1 MQGLTLA
8 SLSDCPLCAFSATG
22 IKKVF
27 GIKRSLK
34 REDVLKILDTLRG
47 LDGLSLVK
55 SGLIEDV
62 RISETQ
68 DVLTTIAVPAGAE
81 SFAPAWQEAATA
93 AIGGLPGVG
102 KVTVVMTAH
111 REPSRPASGE
121 SSPQPQASAANP
133 TTQRVRKGAR
143 LTDAALAQGVAQA
156 PPAKPGIPGITAIL
170 AVASAKGGVGKST
183 VAVNLAAALAAL
195 GLRVGLLDVDIY
207 GPSIPTML
215 GTVEAEPEV
224 DEHKKLLP
232 IPAYG
237 LQTMSIGYLVDGDA
251 PMIWR
256 GPIVTSAIKQL
267 LEDVTWGSA
276 EEPLDILV
284 MDTPPGT
291 GDAQL
296 ALAQRV
302 PLSAAVLV
310 STPQE
315 VALADVRR
323 GAGMF
328 AKTHVPVLGVIENMA
343 WLAQPDGTR
352 LHVFGEGGARRTAE
366 ALNLPFLGEVPLE
379 IGIRQSGDAGVPYV
393 VAAPGSETAN
403 AFLSIAAHIHDG
415 LTHQAT
421 KPAPLI
427 RFVA

>member
-1 MQGLTLA
+1 M
-8 SLSDCPLCAFSATG
+8 
-22 IKKVF
+22 F

-34 REDVLKILDTLRG
+34 REDVLKILDTMRAS
-47 LDGLSLVK
+47 DGLSLVHK
-55 SGLIEDV
+55 GLIEDV
-62 RISETQ
+62 RVSEGG
-68 DVLTTIAVPAGAE
+68 DVLATISVPKGEE
-81 SFAPAWQEAATA
+81 SAASQWQQAATT
-93 AIGGLPGVG
+93 AIKGLPGAG

-111 REPSRPASGE
+111 V
-121 SSPQPQASAANP
+121 SAAQNPP
-133 TTQRVRKGAR
+133 TTDAPPAGQQRVRKGAK

-156 PPAKPGIPGITAIL
+156 PPVKAGIPGIKAIL

-183 VAVNLAAALAAL
+183 VAVNLAAALSAL

-207 GPSIPTML
+207 GPSIPTMM
-215 GTVEAEPEV
+215 GTVSAEPEV
-224 DEHKKLLP
+224 GEDKKLLP
-232 IPAYG
+232 VMAYG
-237 LQTMSIGYLVDGDA
+237 LKTMSIGYLVDGDA

-267 LEDVTWGSA
+267 LEDVTWGTA
-276 EEPLDILV
+276 EEPLDVLV

-302 PLSAAVLV
+302 PLNAAVIV

-343 WLAQPDGTR
+343 WLTQQDGSR
-352 LHVFGEGGARRTAE
+352 LYVFGEGGAKRTAE
-366 ALNLPFLGEVPLE
+366 ALGLPFLGEIPLE
-379 IGIRQSGDAGVPYV
+379 VGIRESGDGGVPYV
-393 VAAPGSETAN
+393 VAAPGSDTAN
-403 AFLSIAAHIHDG
+403 AFLSIAAHIYDG
-415 LTHQAT
+415 LLHQEI
-421 KPAPLI
+421 KPPPVI
-427 RFVA
+427 SFVA